1 MARVYILIFILF
13 ILGGIGYGAYYI
25 YNDTMQRMAV
35 LRENNAKL
43 EVANKENQATIKA
56 MKDNYEKQS
65 KLNKELS
72 AKLKDAES
80 YGNELRKKLSKIDLP
95 ASSLNKP
102 KETEERI
109 NNASQKLLDMLE
121 SITARKSDK

>member
-43 EVANKENQATIKA
+43 EVALDSKDDVIEELQNNMQKQIELSNELNIKLAAVEKENTKIR
-56 MKDNYEKQS
+56 D
-65 KLNKELS
+65 KLAEGNLVADS
-72 AKLKDAES
+72 LKDPKVMEKKI
-80 YGNELRKKLSKIDLP
+80 NEEVSNIFGTLSDSTK
-95 ASSLNKP
+95 
-102 KETEERI
+102 
-109 NNASQKLLDMLE
+109 
-121 SITARKSDK
+121 

>member
-43 EVANKENQATIKA
+43 EVALDSKDSVIEELQNNMQKQIELSNELNEKLAAVEKENTRIR
-56 MKDNYEKQS
+56 D
-65 KLNKELS
+65 KLAEGNLVADS
-72 AKLKDAES
+72 LKDPKVMEKKI
-80 YGNELRKKLSKIDLP
+80 NEEVSNIFGTLSDSTK
-95 ASSLNKP
+95 
-102 KETEERI
+102 
-109 NNASQKLLDMLE
+109 
-121 SITARKSDK
+121 

>member
-43 EVANKENQATIKA
+43 EVALDSKDTVIEELQNNMQKQIELSNELNEKLAAVEKENTRIR
-56 MKDNYEKQS
+56 D
-65 KLNKELS
+65 KLAEGNLVADS
-72 AKLKDAES
+72 LKDPKVMEKKI
-80 YGNELRKKLSKIDLP
+80 NEEVSNIFDTLSDSTK
-95 ASSLNKP
+95 
-102 KETEERI
+102 
-109 NNASQKLLDMLE
+109 
-121 SITARKSDK
+121 

>member
-43 EVANKENQATIKA
+43 EVALDSKDSVIEELQNNMQKQIELSNELNVKLAAVEKENTKIR
-56 MKDNYEKQS
+56 D
-65 KLNKELS
+65 KLAEGNLVADS
-72 AKLKDAES
+72 LKDPKVMEKKI
-80 YGNELRKKLSKIDLP
+80 NEEVSNIFGTLSDSTK
-95 ASSLNKP
+95 
-102 KETEERI
+102 
-109 NNASQKLLDMLE
+109 
-121 SITARKSDK
+121 